1 MSLKPIYSVF
11 SELPIAGFHD
21 KISSKFLE
29 GTNMAIKKVCV
40 IGSGTMGNGI
50 TQVVAQAGYETTM
63 VDVKQ
68 EFIDKGMGAI
78 KASLGRFVEKGRVPQ
93 ADMDKA
99 MANIRTLVDLKQ
111 AAKDADYVIEA
122 VFERAE
128 VKMPIFQQLEE
139 ICPKQTILASNTS
152 GIPIGL
158 LASATKRPEKVIGM
172 HFFSPV
178 PMMKGLEVVK
188 SLLASEETIKVS
200 LDFGKSIGKE
210 TVLVKD
216 SPGFITNR
224 IIPLVMNEGAKLLQE
239 GLASMED
246 IDKIVRLSLNWPMGP
261 FELCDLIGVDV
272 GVDLLEGIYK
282 QTGWERYKPAPLLK
296 RMVEIGYLGRKSGKG
311 FYTLFGTK

>member
-1 MSLKPIYSVF
+1 
-11 SELPIAGFHD
+11 
-21 KISSKFLE
+21 LE
-29 GTNMAIKKVCV
+29 GTKVAIKKVCV

-50 TQVVAQAGYETTM
+50 TQVVAQGGYETTM

-68 EFIDKGMGAI
+68 EFIDKGMSAI
-78 KASLGRFVEKGRVPQ
+78 KASLGRFVEKGRVSQ

-99 MANIRTLVDLKQ
+99 MANIRTSTDLKQ
-111 AAKDADYVIEA
+111 AARDADYVIEA

-128 VKMPIFQQLEE
+128 VKTPIFQQLEE

-158 LASATKRPEKVIGM
+158 LASATKRPDKVIGM

-178 PMMKGLEVVK
+178 PMMRGLEVVR
-188 SLLASEETIKVS
+188 SLLTSEETIKVS
-200 LDFGKSIGKE
+200 LDLGKSIGKE
-210 TVLVKD
+210 TVVVKD

-224 IIPLVMNEGAKLLQE
+224 IIPLVMNEGAKLLEE

-246 IDKIVRLSLNWPMGP
+246 IDKIVRLSFNWPMGP
-261 FELCDLIGVDV
+261 FELCDLVGVDV
-272 GVDLLEGIYK
+272 GVDLLEGIYQ

-296 RMVEIGYLGRKSGKG
+296 RMVEIGYLGRKVGKG
-311 FYTLFGTK
+311 FYTLFGAK